1 MTKAE
6 FLNAYSIN
14 DNTIVLEPWEEYE
27 KGIIGIT
34 EDRKRI
40 IYGYLKLI
48 DSLLT
53 AWDMP
58 EEDSQEA
65 IDWIE
70 YNTIRS
76 LPYLPEEYRPI
87 ICFECLE
94 NY

>member
-1 MTKAE
+1 M
-6 FLNAYSIN
+6 
-14 DNTIVLEPWEEYE
+14 
-27 KGIIGIT
+27 
-34 EDRKRI
+34 
-40 IYGYLKLI
+40 KLI

-53 AWDMP
+53 AWNMS